1 MAGFTASLVHRL
13 DTIPLRNDAEFS
25 ERERALARLIR
36 FIAQLVDH
44 LQLEVASEGLY
55 DVLPATEP
63 RQAGYE
69 SA

>member
-1 MAGFTASLVHRL
+1 MDAAPAG
-13 DTIPLRNDAEFS
+13 NDAALS

-55 DVLPATEP
+55 DGLPEPEP

-69 SA
+69 NA